1 MTIAILGAAVFAVI
15 MGLMLYSVHYVR
27 VLKPEAEV
35 RKYIQECIE
44 LKKIEQSALYTPKE
58 AVEKIVSEL
67 VGNESIR
74 FTVESI
80 KEYQSSSSPFTDE
93 ELQDIMDDELA
104 LGEDMNTELIDYI
117 MEILN

>member
-1 MTIAILGAAVFAVI
+1 MMNATTYGVLYGVLILLLTCLQYYI
-15 MGLMLYSVHYVR
+15 R
-27 VLKPEAEV
+27 IIKPEKIA
-35 RKYIQECIE
+35 RKYMQEYIE
-44 LKKIEQSALYTPKE
+44 LKKLEQSALYTPEE

-67 VGNESIR
+67 VGNEPIR

-117 MEILN
+117 METLK